1 MEKKNLINLVIL
13 YKNNPN
19 DNSSIILDIYDNI
32 AGLFCSVKSRVHKDD
47 INDFSQDL
55 FYATCLLL
63 NNFEIKYIDD
73 VLQKLSYEEINYLA
87 SIDASL
93 KERLTLNEKCFISCL
108 KISYNYTYLNY
119 IKRKEKRNKIS
130 YFDNIEKL
138 NK

>member
-1 MEKKNLINLVIL
+1 MEKKNLINLVIV
-13 YKNNPN
+13 YKNNLN

-47 INDFSQDL
+47 ISDFSQDL
-55 FYATCLLL
+55 FYSTCRLL

-73 VLQKLSYEEINYLA
+73 VLQKLSYDEINYLA
-87 SIDASL
+87 SIDAPL
-93 KERLTLNEKCFISCL
+93 KERLVLNEKCFIRCL
-108 KISYNYTYLNY
+108 KISYNHTYLNY
-119 IKRKEKRNKIS
+119 IKGKEKRNKIL